1 MYEWYVVIACIVYL
15 VLYLRIAI
23 LHTRHNRMHQPDESY
38 YVIHDENGEIHLVWM
53 KEGKNGRATAQRQD
67 RTHSKRA

>member
-15 VLYLRIAI
+15 VLYLLIAI

-38 YVIHDENGEIHLVWM
+38 YVIHDENGEMHLIWI
-53 KEGKNGRATAQRQD
+53 KDLKDEGSKAQRQD
-67 RTHSKRA
+67 RTHSKRD